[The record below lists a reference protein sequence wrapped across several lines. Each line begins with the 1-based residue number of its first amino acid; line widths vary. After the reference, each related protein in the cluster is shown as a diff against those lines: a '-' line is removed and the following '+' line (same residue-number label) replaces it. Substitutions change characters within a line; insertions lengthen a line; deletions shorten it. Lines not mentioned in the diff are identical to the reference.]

1 MNDEDKFPKF
11 VKLLREKMK
20 LSQTE
25 LANLI
30 GVDYVTVNRWENG
43 KARPSQLAR
52 RHLDRLARK
61 TGVKCA

>member
-1 MNDEDKFPKF
+1 MKKDDEFKGL
-11 VKLLREKMK
+11 VKRLRKKMK

-43 KARPSQLAR
+43 HARPSQLAQ
-52 RHLDRLARK
+52 RHLNRLARK
-61 TGVKCA
+61 AGVK